1 MAGIVAMIGGALVN
15 SLAFSGSN
23 YMFTSYQIT
32 VLMKGR
38 DTMKRLKNYKKIE
51 IVGLRKDNKDWI
63 LSINNY
69 NVKGMQNTHLAKLMM
84 LWTPII

>member
-38 DTMKRLKNYKKIE
+38 DTMKR
-51 IVGLRKDNKDWI
+51 
-63 LSINNY
+63 
-69 NVKGMQNTHLAKLMM
+69 
-84 LWTPII
+84 